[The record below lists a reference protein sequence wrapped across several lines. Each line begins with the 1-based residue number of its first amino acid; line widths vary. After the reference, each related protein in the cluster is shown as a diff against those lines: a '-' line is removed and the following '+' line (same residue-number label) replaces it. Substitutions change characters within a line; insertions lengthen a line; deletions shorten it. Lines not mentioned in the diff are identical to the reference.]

1 MVAGWPSALA
11 VAGTWRRG
19 VGRCAAAAVM
29 RDPCAPRM
37 VANLEGVGRE
47 TRELKAARVCY
58 RMQDWEG
65 KGFYGARLLA
75 GE

>member
-19 VGRCAAAAVM
+19 GGRCAAAAVM
-29 RDPCAPRM
+29 MDPCAPRM

-47 TRELKAARVCY
+47 TRV
-58 RMQDWEG
+58 EG
-65 KGFYGARLLA
+65 C
-75 GE
+75 